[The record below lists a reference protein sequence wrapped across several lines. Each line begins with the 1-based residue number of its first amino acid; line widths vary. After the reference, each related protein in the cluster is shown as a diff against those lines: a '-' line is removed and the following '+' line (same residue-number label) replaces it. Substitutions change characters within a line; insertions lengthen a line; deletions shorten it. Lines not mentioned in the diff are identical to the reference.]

1 MPGPANAR
9 PSRFRRTAASLLAS
23 AFITF
28 APAAPAAPPAGG
40 GSGLLYCCNDSNGK
54 QVCGDILP
62 QACYGRAY
70 REIGDGARTVR
81 QVEAPLT
88 PEQRVQR
95 AADDEKRRQE
105 EIVRKEQQRKD
116 QALLNTY
123 GSERDIDAMRMRAET
138 DVFQSI
144 RNAET
149 KISEIRQL
157 RKKFENEAEF
167 YKKKTLPAE
176 VKKGLDDAD
185 FEIRG
190 QESIIESKK
199 KELETIRAKY
209 NDDKRRYI
217 DLSRRQQSR

>member
-1 MPGPANAR
+1 MLLLTIG
-9 PSRFRRTAASLLAS
+9 STAQ
-23 AFITF
+23 
-28 APAAPAAPPAGG
+28 AAGQFF
-40 GSGLLYCCNDSNGK
+40 CCPDNNGK

-70 REIGDGARTVR
+70 REVGSNGQTIRT
-81 QVEAPLT
+81 VEAPLT
-88 PEQRVQR
+88 AEQRAQR
-95 AADDEKRRQE
+95 AAEEEKHRVEEEKRR
-105 EIVRKEQQRKD
+105 EQQRKD

-138 DVFQSI
+138 DVFQSV

-167 YKKKTLPAE
+167 YKKKTLPSE
-176 VKKGLDDAD
+176 IKKGLDDAD

-190 QESIIESKK
+190 QESIIEAKK

-209 NDDKRRYI
+209 NEDKRRYI
-217 DLSRRQQSR
+217 ELSRRQQSR